1 MLVRLALDAQPM
13 STVAT
18 HLAPYV
24 LAGFVAGMLYFGALR
39 WMTWRLA
46 RPGGRA
52 WGWLGLLQAIRIAA
66 LTALLLWAA
75 HRGGGP
81 LLALAVGVMSAR
93 LALVR
98 RVRSALRLGR

>member
-1 MLVRLALDAQPM
+1 M

-46 RPGGRA
+46 GPGGRA
-52 WGWLGLLQAIRIAA
+52 WGSWGWLGLLQAIRIAGV
-66 LTALLLWAA
+66 TALLLWAA
-75 HRGGGP
+75 RRGGGP
-81 LLALAVGVMSAR
+81 LLALAAGVMSAR
-93 LALVR
+93 LSLVQ
-98 RVRSALRLGR
+98 RVRSAMRLGR